1 MTVDEAIAKMQ
12 AGAGIIQRKP
22 VSLSWGDYPTCT
34 RLFAEI
40 FRKVDH
46 TVGKFIM
53 LPEYEPIIRW
63 MVDTQGKGLFLSGS
77 CGRGKSVIITGVIPV
92 LLAMKGYSTVRAYHA
107 EQMREKQNEIKSP
120 AGDLPTVLD
129 VLKFVCY
136 PIIDDVG
143 TEPMINDYGE
153 KFEGFSQVMNAAEM
167 KLKPVFASTNLSS
180 AQLTDRYGLRTVDRI
195 GRLCLPVKFEGESLR

>member
-1 MTVDEAIAKMQ
+1 
-12 AGAGIIQRKP
+12 
-22 VSLSWGDYPTCT
+22 
-34 RLFAEI
+34 
-40 FRKVDH
+40 
-46 TVGKFIM
+46 
-53 LPEYEPIIRW
+53 
-63 MVDTQGKGLFLSGS
+63 
-77 CGRGKSVIITGVIPV
+77 
-92 LLAMKGYSTVRAYHA
+92 MKGYSTVRAYHA

-129 VLKFVCY
+129 VLKFVRY